1 VNAAVRPLAP
11 ADRAAA
17 LEVINTAARWYREF
31 LPAEEIHEQEM
42 TAGQYE
48 AEARRMTWFGAF
60 EGECLVGVM
69 GLEPLGDVALVRH
82 GYVLPTHQRSG
93 VGSALL
99 AHLEREA
106 GGVQRIVIGTY
117 AANYK
122 ARANLEKAG
131 YTLSPDSQSVLQRYF
146 AIPAERARSS
156 VTYEKAIARR
166 T

>member
-1 VNAAVRPLAP
+1 MNATIRPLAP
-11 ADRAAA
+11 DDRAAA

-31 LPAEEIHEQEM
+31 LPAEETHEEEM
-42 TAGQYE
+42 SAEQFE

-60 EGECLVGVM
+60 EGGRLVGVM
-69 GLEPLGDVALVRH
+69 GLEPMGDVALVRH

-99 AHLEREA
+99 AHLERES
-106 GGVQRIVIGTY
+106 GHVKRIVIGTY

-131 YTLSPDSQSVLQRYF
+131 YTLSSDSQAVLQRYF
-146 AIPAERARSS
+146 AIPAERARGS
-156 VTYEKAIARR
+156 VTYEKPMVSRA
-166 T
+166 